1 MINKFKRKLENG
13 LVTFGPFV
21 GYPSPAIVELMGWM
35 EFDFVIIDCEHGPMD
50 FETTENMIR
59 ASELSDTAAII
70 RIGLNHQ
77 QHIQRYLDAGA
88 KGVMIPLVNTKNQA
102 ESVVDAVK
110 YPPIGKRGVFGNRT
124 SKFGLIETSDA
135 IKKSNNEIF
144 VSVQI
149 ETVEAVKNQEEI
161 IKTPGIDGIFLGP
174 GDLSVSLG
182 VPGEMMHKK
191 VIKTMEP
198 IVENSINNGKHVGT
212 LGLNPKQAS
221 FWNQKG
227 VNWIVSSATRFL
239 ISGTKNYIETIKNP
253 INNTEK

>member
-1 MINKFKRKLENG
+1 MEGMLSKNSGILMLPGPTEVSKNVLKEFSKKIQPHYGDKWLKDHKRIKLKLKKIFK
-13 LVTFGPFV
+13 T
-21 GYPSPAIVELMGWM
+21 
-35 EFDFVIIDCEHGPMD
+35 
-50 FETTENMIR
+50 
-59 ASELSDTAAII
+59 
-70 RIGLNHQ
+70 
-77 QHIQRYLDAGA
+77 
-88 KGVMIPLVNTKNQA
+88 
-102 ESVVDAVK
+102 
-110 YPPIGKRGVFGNRT
+110 
-124 SKFGLIETSDA
+124 
-135 IKKSNNEIF
+135 NNEIF

-149 ETVEAVKNQEEI
+149 ETVEAVKNQDEI

-212 LGLNPKQAS
+212 LGLNPEQAS